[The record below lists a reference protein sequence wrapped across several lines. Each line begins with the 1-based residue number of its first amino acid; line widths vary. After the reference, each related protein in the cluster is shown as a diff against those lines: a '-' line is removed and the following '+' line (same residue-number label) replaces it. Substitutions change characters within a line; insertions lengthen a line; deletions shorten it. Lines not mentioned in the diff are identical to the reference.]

1 MSRIEQLISEIETYI
16 DSCKPQ
22 PFSGNKKIVV
32 EKDVIDEMLVEL
44 RMQTPDEIKK
54 YQKIIANKDAILAD
68 AKEKADTIVA
78 DANKQAEIIISEHAI
93 VTQAQANAQAILA
106 QAQQEGQSIVDSAN
120 YDAQQIRQGA
130 IAYTDNE
137 LKMLQNL
144 LTSTVTNTEARY
156 NGFIKQLSDT
166 LEVVAS
172 NRAQLE
178 GASAEDQASSAGK
191 IDVSI

>member
-1 MSRIEQLISEIETYI
+1 MSKIEQLISEIEMYI
-16 DSCKPQ
+16 DSCKAQ
-22 PFSGNKKIVV
+22 PFSGSKKIVV

-68 AKEKADTIVA
+68 AKQKADSIVD
-78 DANKQAEIIISEHAI
+78 DANKQADIILSEHAI
-93 VTQAQANAQAILA
+93 TANAQAQA
-106 QAQQEGQSIVDSAN
+106 QAIISQAQTEGQAILDAAN
-120 YDAQQIRQGA
+120 NDAYQIRQGA

-144 LTSTVTNTEARY
+144 LTSTATNTEARY

-166 LEVVAS
+166 LEVVSS
-172 NRAQLE
+172 NREQLT
-178 GASAEDQASSAGK
+178 GAAASEATPGGK
-191 IDVSI
+191 GVDIEI